1 MRVNNCQLLS
11 GAVQFLSQR
20 LAFDFLG
27 PSFVVTTRDGLEV
40 KCWDLDDLCWKTT
53 EERTHEGVR
62 GLREGMYIM
71 HCCITTAVVYIM
83 HCVVYD
89 LTTYTS
95 CLHCMS
101 STAAI

>member
-1 MRVNNCQLLS
+1 MPYQYQLNPINIKLKCLDFLSAKDTYAVNNCQLLS

-20 LAFDFLG
+20 LAFDFWG

-71 HCCITTAVVYIM
+71 HCG
-83 HCVVYD
+83 
-89 LTTYTS
+89 
-95 CLHCMS
+95 
-101 STAAI
+101 

>member
-1 MRVNNCQLLS
+1 MQVNNCQLLS

-20 LAFDFLG
+20 LAFDFWG

-62 GLREGMYIM
+62 GLSREGVYIM
-71 HCCITTAVVYIM
+71 HCCITSG
-83 HCVVYD
+83 VYD
-89 LTTYTS
+89 TLCITTHTN

-101 STAAI
+101 TTAAI

>member
-1 MRVNNCQLLS
+1 MQVNNCQLFS

-20 LAFDFLG
+20 LAFDFWG

-71 HCCITTAVVYIM
+71 HCVVYN
-83 HCVVYD
+83 
-89 LTTYTS
+89 LTTHTS